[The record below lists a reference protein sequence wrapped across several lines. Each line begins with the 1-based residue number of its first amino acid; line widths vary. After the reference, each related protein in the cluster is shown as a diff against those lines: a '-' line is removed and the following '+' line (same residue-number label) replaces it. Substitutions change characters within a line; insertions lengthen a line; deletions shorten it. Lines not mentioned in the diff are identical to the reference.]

1 MSNQSNI
8 VNIARRE
15 VSVRVRTRS
24 YKLGTA
30 LLAIG
35 VIAMEML
42 PVIIT
47 KLEGSSSAKVAVVA
61 ADASVAARAQATIT
75 ALLNT
80 GSSGSSPTAS
90 AQTGSAPDFVVSVAP
105 DLATARAEAVKGD
118 VSGVL
123 GIERAA
129 DGSLAFTYYSND
141 AASGRTSS
149 MLRQGANAIA
159 IADRLDRLAIPAA
172 QQAALFLPA
181 TYAVAWPDPT
191 RTDPVRDGAAA
202 VGQDLLGFAMTI
214 LIFMII
220 VMYGNWVAMSVAEEK
235 SSRVMEVV
243 LNAATP
249 FQLLAGK
256 VFGVGMAAL
265 IQYGVVIVAGVGA
278 LLAMPTIQAKVLGAS
293 AAAMSLPEGLT
304 PGLLL
309 LFGVYGILGFLLY
322 ATLYAAAGSLVSRQ
336 EDVQSAVMPMTLISM
351 AGYLV
356 AVYST
361 TGLLDARSSVMAV
374 IVQIPFL
381 SPFMMLSRVAGGIA
395 QPWDVGLSLVLLVA
409 AIGGAIWVA
418 ARIYAVGVL
427 LYGQRPGY
435 RAVWRLLREGM

>member
-1 MSNQSNI
+1 MSGIANI
-8 VNIARRE
+8 RTIARRE
-15 VSVRVRTRS
+15 VTVRVRTRS
-24 YKLGTA
+24 YRLGTA

-35 VIAMEML
+35 VIAMAML

-47 KLEGSSSAKVAVVA
+47 KIGGVSSSKVAVVA
-61 ADASVAARAQATIT
+61 PEATVAARAQATIT
-75 ALLNT
+75 TLLNPT
-80 GSSGSSPTAS
+80 SSGSGATP
-90 AQTGSAPDFVVSVAP
+90 SAPDFVISIAT
-105 DLATARAEAVKGD
+105 DLATARED
-118 VSGVL
+118 VVEGRLSGVL
-123 GIERAA
+123 GIEREA
-129 DGSLAFTYYSND
+129 DGSLAFTFYSND

-149 MLRQGANAIA
+149 LLRQGANAIA

-172 QQAALFLPA
+172 DQATLFQPA
-181 TYAVAWPDPT
+181 TYAVAWPDPA
-191 RTDPVRDGAAA
+191 RTDPVKDGAAA

-256 VFGVGMAAL
+256 VFGVGSAAL
-265 IQYGVVIVAGVGA
+265 IQYGVVVVAGVGA
-278 LLAMPTIQAKVLGAS
+278 LVAMPIVGAKVLGSS

-309 LFGVYGILGFLLY
+309 LFGIYGILGFLLY

-351 AGYLV
+351 VGYIV
-356 AVYST
+356 GVYAT
-361 TGLLDARSSVMAV
+361 TGLLDARSTWMAV
-374 IVQIPFL
+374 LVQIPFL
-381 SPFMMLSRVAGGIA
+381 SPFMMLGRVAGGLA
-395 QPWDVGLSLVLLVA
+395 QPWEVALSLVLLAA

-435 RAVWRLLREGM
+435 RAVWKLLREGM

>member
-1 MSNQSNI
+1 MSGSDRMRGIANI
-8 VNIARRE
+8 RTIARRE
-15 VSVRVRTRS
+15 VTVRVRTRS
-24 YKLGTA
+24 YRLGTA

-35 VIAMEML
+35 VIGLALL

-47 KLEGSSSAKVAVVA
+47 KIEGVSSSKVAVVA
-61 ADASVAARAQATIT
+61 PDATVAARATATIT
-75 ALLNT
+75 TLLNP
-80 GSSGSSPTAS
+80 SSSASSA
-90 AQTGSAPDFVVSVAP
+90 AAPDFVISIAS
-105 DLATARAEAVKGD
+105 DLATARQD
-118 VSGVL
+118 VVDGRLSGVL

-149 MLRQGANAIA
+149 LLRQGANAIA

-172 QQAALFLPA
+172 QQATLFLPA
-181 TYAVAWPDPT
+181 AYAVAWPDPA
-191 RTDPVRDGAAA
+191 RTDPVKDGAAA

-256 VFGVGMAAL
+256 VFGVGSAAL
-265 IQYGVVIVAGVGA
+265 IQYGVVIVAGVAA
-278 LLAMPTIQAKVLGAS
+278 LAAMPIIAAKVLGGT

-309 LFGVYGILGFLLY
+309 LFGIYGILGFLLY

-351 AGYLV
+351 VGYIV
-356 AVYST
+356 GVYAT
-361 TGLLDARSSVMAV
+361 TGLLDARSAWMSVL
-374 IVQIPFL
+374 VQIPFL
-381 SPFMMLSRVAGGIA
+381 SPFMMLGRVAGGLA
-395 QPWDVGLSLVLLVA
+395 QPSDVVLSLVLLAA
-409 AIGGAIWVA
+409 AIVVAIWVA

-435 RAVWRLLREGM
+435 RAVWKLLREGM

>member
-1 MSNQSNI
+1 MSSQSNI
-8 VNIARRE
+8 IAIARRE

-35 VIAMEML
+35 VIAMAML

-47 KLEGSSSAKVAVVA
+47 KIEGGSSSKVAVVA
-61 ADASVAARAQATIT
+61 PDATVASRAQATIT
-75 ALLNT
+75 TLLNT
-80 GSSGSSPTAS
+80 GQAGSSTS
-90 AQTGSAPDFVVSVAP
+90 ADDFVISIAA
-105 DLATARAEAVKGD
+105 DLAKARAD
-118 VSGVL
+118 VVDGRLSGVL

-149 MLRQGANAIA
+149 LLRQGANAIA

-172 QQAALFLPA
+172 QQATLFLPA
-181 TYAVAWPDPT
+181 TFAVAWPDPA
-191 RTDPVRDGAAA
+191 RTDPVKDGTAA

-256 VFGVGMAAL
+256 VFGVGSAAL
-265 IQYGVVIVAGVGA
+265 IQYGVVIVAGVAA
-278 LLAMPTIQAKVLGAS
+278 LAAMPLVQAKVLGAS
-293 AAAMSLPEGLT
+293 AAAMTLPEGLT

-309 LFGVYGILGFLLY
+309 LFGLYGILGFLLY

-336 EDVQSAVMPMTLISM
+336 EDVQSAVMPMTLVSM
-351 AGYLV
+351 VGYIV
-356 AVYST
+356 GVYAT
-361 TGLLDARSSVMAV
+361 TGLLDARSAWMSVL
-374 IVQIPFL
+374 VQVPFL
-381 SPFMMLSRVAGGIA
+381 SPFMMLGRVAGGIA
-395 QPWDVGLSLVLLVA
+395 QPWEVALSLVLLAASIVA
-409 AIGGAIWVA
+409 AIWVA
-418 ARIYAVGVL
+418 ARIYTVGVL